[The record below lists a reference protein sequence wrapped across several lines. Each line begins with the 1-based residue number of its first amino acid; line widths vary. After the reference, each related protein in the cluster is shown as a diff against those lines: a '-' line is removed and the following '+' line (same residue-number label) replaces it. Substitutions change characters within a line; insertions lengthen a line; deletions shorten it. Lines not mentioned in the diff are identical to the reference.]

1 MSRRAGV
8 AAPAESRATRGKATP
23 NEGADGVEDE
33 ELTLGGDDGAAWKQE
48 VEAITNGTHPELAK
62 ELKIHEQAMAKEVAQ
77 AQRICQLQKSNIES
91 LYDCEK
97 KQADDE
103 QVAQLE
109 FYRSRLV
116 DNIEEKQRKSAD
128 QAGGGRP
135 RRQADAGKITDKKR
149 RRVGLSGLEGGFA
162 LPPDQQ
168 KADLEEIE
176 NAVARYS
183 VRAAAVASED
193 LRNAAAAADV
203 WFDRGRQVLHC
214 NGHALERD
222 ALVSVV
228 KEGQRLEDR
237 WTITAMNAV
246 GTPRPCP
253 RPRRRLAS
261 ASTLAS
267 APTHTLSL
275 PLQPHLHPSSPSSSS
290 PPLPF
295 TPPPPSAT
303 PGPVLTRAPIRTLR
317 RWRSPCSRAA
327 PSTR

>member
-23 NEGADGVEDE
+23 NEGADGVEDD

-62 ELKIHEQAMAKEVAQ
+62 ELKIYEQAMAKEVAQ

-135 RRQADAGKITDKKR
+135 RRQADAGKTTDKKR

-222 ALVSVV
+222 ALVAVV

-246 GTPRPCP
+246 G
-253 RPRRRLAS
+253 
-261 ASTLAS
+261 
-267 APTHTLSL
+267 
-275 PLQPHLHPSSPSSSS
+275 SS
-290 PPLPF
+290 PPPPPPLLTTSFHSCFRPHPSLIPPPPP
-295 TPPPPSAT
+295 PPPPSAL
-303 PGPVLTRAPIRTLR
+303 PPPPPSPVPPPHAAQVEVTLQSGGTKHKVTLAMLRNGRCALRPI
-317 RWRSPCSRAA
+317 A
-327 PSTR
+327 